1 MAPTAILALWRVIR
15 GDKNQDNPSVTT
27 NIGHNSQRAVLND
40 LFASDARVAVLRV
53 FLIDP
58 TRAYYQRQLEAATA
72 LPIRA
77 VQRELDRLSQAGLL
91 YRRDEGNRAY
101 FQVDTDYPFFP
112 ELRSMVLKASGP
124 VDQLRAAL
132 VVDEAVRLAFLHA
145 GGAAA
150 LVVMAPGVR
159 AAGSWGSPLAVEAMS
174 SEEFVRA
181 LAEDRERLRPF
192 LAEGADLLGRRD
204 DVIWRHI
211 EAAGFAV
218 RKGEGVA

>member
-1 MAPTAILALWRVIR
+1 
-15 GDKNQDNPSVTT
+15 
-27 NIGHNSQRAVLND
+27 LND

-58 TRAYYQRQLEAATA
+58 TRAYYQRQLETAAA

-77 VQRELDRLSQAGLL
+77 VQRELDRLTQAGLL

-101 FQVDTDYPFFP
+101 FQVDTEYPFFP

-132 VVDEAVRLAFLHA
+132 VVDEAVRLAFLDGA
-145 GGAAA
+145 GTTA
-150 LVVMAPGVR
+150 LVVMAAGVR
-159 AAGSWGSPLAVEAMS
+159 AAGSWGTALQLEAMS
-174 SEEFVRA
+174 SDEFVRA
-181 LAEDRERLRPF
+181 LSEDLARLRPF
-192 LAEGADLLGRRD
+192 LADGVDLLGRRD

-211 EAAGFAV
+211 DAAGFSV

>member
-1 MAPTAILALWRVIR
+1 M
-15 GDKNQDNPSVTT
+15 TT
-27 NIGHNSQRAVLND
+27 KVGHSGPRTVLND

-53 FLIDP
+53 LLIDP

-77 VQRELDRLSQAGLL
+77 VQRELDRLTQAGLL

-101 FQVDTDYPFFP
+101 FQVDTEYPFFP

-132 VVDEAVRLAFLHA
+132 VVDEAVRLAFLD
-145 GGAAA
+145 GGGTAA
-150 LVVMAPGVR
+150 LVVMAAGVR
-159 AAGSWGSPLAVEAMS
+159 TAGSWGSALHVEAIS

-181 LAEDRERLRPF
+181 LAEDLPRLRPF
-192 LAEGADLLGRRD
+192 LAEGVDLLGRRD
-204 DVIWRHI
+204 DVIWRYI
-211 EAAGFAV
+211 DATGFSV